1 MKDIKTLIDKK
12 SAKEFIQGN
21 LIFSFASLGVSLVI
35 IALYVIFGVINKSW
49 LDTLQIVLIV
59 LGGILLVLSVIMI
72 VNYVASI
79 NKMDNLVRTIAYHF
93 SDVEITFDIYRE
105 EKIVQ
110 SGKALYNDLL
120 EYKETKNYIYIR
132 QRNNTWLILNKEDE
146 LIAFLNN
153 KGIFKHKSFLGR

>member
-21 LIFSFASLGVSLVI
+21 LIFSFVSLGVSLVI

-59 LGGILLVLSVIMI
+59 LGGILLVLSIIMI

-79 NKMDNLVRTIAYHF
+79 NKMDNLVRTIVYHF

-105 EKIVQ
+105 EKLVQ

>member
-21 LIFSFASLGVSLVI
+21 LIFSFVSLGMSLVI
-35 IALYVIFGVINKSW
+35 IALYVVFGVINKSW

-59 LGGILLVLSVIMI
+59 LGGVLLVLSIIMI

-79 NKMDNLVRTIAYHF
+79 NKMDNLVRTIVYHF

-105 EKIVQ
+105 EKLVQ

>member
-21 LIFSFASLGVSLVI
+21 LIFSFVSLGVSLVI

>member
-21 LIFSFASLGVSLVI
+21 LILSFVSLGVSLVI

-59 LGGILLVLSVIMI
+59 LGGILLVLSIIMI

-79 NKMDNLVRTIAYHF
+79 NKMDNLVRTIVYHF

-105 EKIVQ
+105 EKLVQ

-146 LIAFLNN
+146 LISFLNN

>member
-1 MKDIKTLIDKK
+1 MEDIKTLIDKK

-21 LIFSFASLGVSLVI
+21 IVFSFVSLGVSLVI

-59 LGGILLVLSVIMI
+59 LGGILLVLSIIMI

-79 NKMDNLVRTIAYHF
+79 NKMDNLVRTIVYHF

-105 EKIVQ
+105 EKLVQ

>member
-21 LIFSFASLGVSLVI
+21 LIFSFVSLGVSLVI

-59 LGGILLVLSVIMI
+59 LGGILLVLSIIMI

-79 NKMDNLVRTIAYHF
+79 NKMDNLVRTIVYHF

-105 EKIVQ
+105 EKLVQ
-110 SGKALYNDLL
+110 SGKTLYNDLL

-153 KGIFKHKSFLGR
+153 KGIFKHKSFLGK

>member
-1 MKDIKTLIDKK
+1 MKDIKTLINKK
-12 SAKEFIQGN
+12 PAKEFIQGN
-21 LIFSFASLGVSLVI
+21 LIFSFVSLGVSLVI

-59 LGGILLVLSVIMI
+59 LGGILLVLSIIMI

-79 NKMDNLVRTIAYHF
+79 NKMDNLVRTIVYHF

-105 EKIVQ
+105 EKLVQ

>member
-21 LIFSFASLGVSLVI
+21 LIFSFVSLDVSLVI

-59 LGGILLVLSVIMI
+59 LGGILLVLSIIMI

-79 NKMDNLVRTIAYHF
+79 NKMDNLVRTIVYHF

-105 EKIVQ
+105 EKLVQ

-146 LIAFLNN
+146 LISFLNN

>member
-1 MKDIKTLIDKK
+1 
-12 SAKEFIQGN
+12 
-21 LIFSFASLGVSLVI
+21 
-35 IALYVIFGVINKSW
+35 
-49 LDTLQIVLIV
+49 
-59 LGGILLVLSVIMI
+59 MI

-79 NKMDNLVRTIAYHF
+79 NKMDNLVRTIVYHF

-105 EKIVQ
+105 EKLVQ

-132 QRNNTWLILNKEDE
+132 QRNNTWLILNKD
-146 LIAFLNN
+146 

>member
-21 LIFSFASLGVSLVI
+21 LIFSFVSLGVSLVI

-59 LGGILLVLSVIMI
+59 LGGILLVLSIIMI

-79 NKMDNLVRTIAYHF
+79 NKMNNLVRTIVYHF

-105 EKIVQ
+105 EKLVQ

-146 LIAFLNN
+146 LITFLNN

>member
-1 MKDIKTLIDKK
+1 MEDIKTLIDKK

-21 LIFSFASLGVSLVI
+21 LIFSFVSLGVSLVI

-59 LGGILLVLSVIMI
+59 LGGILLVLSIIMI

-79 NKMDNLVRTIAYHF
+79 NKMDNLVRTIVYHF

-105 EKIVQ
+105 EKLVQ

>member
-49 LDTLQIVLIV
+49 LDALQIVLIV

-79 NKMDNLVRTIAYHF
+79 NKMDNLVRTIVYHF

-105 EKIVQ
+105 EKLVQ

-153 KGIFKHKSFLGR
+153 KGILKHKSFLGR

>member
-21 LIFSFASLGVSLVI
+21 LIFSFVSLDVSLVI

-59 LGGILLVLSVIMI
+59 LGGILLVLSIIMI

-79 NKMDNLVRTIAYHF
+79 NKMDNLVRTIVYHF

-105 EKIVQ
+105 EKLVQ

>member
-21 LIFSFASLGVSLVI
+21 LIFSFVSLGVSLAI

-59 LGGILLVLSVIMI
+59 LGGILLVLSIIMI

-79 NKMDNLVRTIAYHF
+79 NKMDNLVRTIVYHF

-105 EKIVQ
+105 EKLVQ
-110 SGKALYNDLL
+110 SGKTLYNDLL

>member
-1 MKDIKTLIDKK
+1 MKDIKTLINKK

-21 LIFSFASLGVSLVI
+21 FIFSFVSLGVSLVI

-59 LGGILLVLSVIMI
+59 LGGILLVLSIIMI

-79 NKMDNLVRTIAYHF
+79 NKMDNLVRTIVYHF

-105 EKIVQ
+105 EKLVQ

-146 LIAFLNN
+146 LISFLNN

>member
-21 LIFSFASLGVSLVI
+21 LIFSFVSLGVSLVI

-59 LGGILLVLSVIMI
+59 LGGILLVLSIIMI

-79 NKMDNLVRTIAYHF
+79 NKMNNLVRTIVYHF

-105 EKIVQ
+105 EKLVQ

-146 LIAFLNN
+146 LISFLNN

>member
-21 LIFSFASLGVSLVI
+21 LIFSFVSLGVSLVI

-59 LGGILLVLSVIMI
+59 LGGILLVLSIIMI

-79 NKMDNLVRTIAYHF
+79 NKMDNLVRTIVYHF

-105 EKIVQ
+105 EKLVQ

-146 LIAFLNN
+146 LITFLNN

>member
-21 LIFSFASLGVSLVI
+21 LIFSFVSLGVSLVI

-79 NKMDNLVRTIAYHF
+79 NKMDNLVRTIVYHF

-110 SGKALYNDLL
+110 SGRSSYNDLL

-153 KGIFKHKSFLGR
+153 KGIFKHKSFFGR

>member
-21 LIFSFASLGVSLVI
+21 LILSFVSLGVSLVI

-59 LGGILLVLSVIMI
+59 LGGILLVLSIIMI

-79 NKMDNLVRTIAYHF
+79 NKMDNLVRTIVYHF

-105 EKIVQ
+105 EKLVQ

-146 LIAFLNN
+146 LTSFLNN